1 MKRTRSMLRVAMVF
15 LILAVPLA
23 AGRDARGEDDG
34 EAVEGPPEA
43 EIVELSPSDGLAVTA
58 WYYSPWTGSE
68 EEPPKGV
75 TPVILVHDLLGS
87 HESIEPLALALQQKG
102 MAVIAPD
109 LRGHGESRRRA
120 DASTKENLDAGQL
133 RKADLEAIAAVGGGT
148 VREQAAVQGDL
159 EVVRRWLA
167 DKAEDGSIDMK
178 KLCVVGSG
186 MGATLAAYWVANDW
200 AWGERPLASGP
211 QGRFVRGLV
220 LVSPVWSG
228 KGVSLTPAL
237 ASPAMRGGMPLLL
250 VAGSADRDT
259 ARLFDQ
265 LKRFQPESWFEQKAG
280 QDPKSAPQLEKPA
293 DADLFSIQLATPLSA
308 DKMLADPTV
317 SPAERIAGFIGLA
330 TSRRGK

>member
-1 MKRTRSMLRVAMVF
+1 MKRTESMLRVAMIF
-15 LILAVPLA
+15 LVLAVPLA
-23 AGRDARGEDDG
+23 AGRDAPGEDDG

-58 WYYSPWTGSE
+58 WYYPPWSGSE

-120 DASTKENLDAGQL
+120 DASTKENLDAGQF

-237 ASPAMRGGMPLLL
+237 ASPAMRGGVPLLL
-250 VAGSADRDT
+250 IAGSSDRDT

-265 LKRFQPESWFEQKAG
+265 LKRFQPDSWFEQKAG
-280 QDPKSAPQLEKPA
+280 QDPKSAPQLGKPA

-308 DKMLADPTV
+308 DNMLADPTV
-317 SPAERIAGFIGLA
+317 SPAERIAGFISLA